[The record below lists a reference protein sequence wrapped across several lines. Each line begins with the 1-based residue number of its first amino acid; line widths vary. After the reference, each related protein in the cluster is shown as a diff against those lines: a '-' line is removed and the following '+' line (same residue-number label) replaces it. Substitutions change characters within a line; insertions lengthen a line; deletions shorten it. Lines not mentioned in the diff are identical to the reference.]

1 MASSLRVSL
10 YERTASTT
18 GTSGNVPL
26 VTPVTHEQIAQEA
39 PALAHAARYTIIL
52 VLSLLILHKSFYSAK
67 TWKTAALREQYLR
80 PTQVPYLTPLLGN
93 AFSFLYAPQELAR
106 SISWV
111 NPATH
116 VTPFGDAL
124 ITDNAVVRDSA
135 SLASSV

>member
-10 YERTASTT
+10 HERTASTT

-26 VTPVTHEQIAQEA
+26 VTPTNHGYIAHEA
-39 PALAHAARYTIIL
+39 PALAHAARYPVIL
-52 VLSLLILHKSFYSAK
+52 FLSLLILHKSFSSARK
-67 TWKTAALREQYLR
+67 WKAAAPREQYRR
-80 PTQVPYLTPLLGN
+80 PTQVPYLTPMLGN

-116 VTPFGDAL
+116 VTFGNGL
-124 ITDNAVVRDSA
+124 VTDNATARDSA
-135 SLASSV
+135 SPASSV